1 MAMQHDPRKTLLQ
14 QIADLR
20 KGIDPKLL
28 DRARLA
34 SEGKEPYDKEAARA
48 AVRGFLDAKSA
59 ADGGA
64 FKRKLLEALK
74 HYDANPPADKP
85 QPGKPPS
92 DKPSSSRPSAS
103 ALPPRSPRR

>member
-1 MAMQHDPRKTLLQ
+1 MARQQHDPRKTLLQ

-34 SEGKEPYDKEAARA
+34 SEGKEPYDREAARV
-48 AVRGFLDAKSA
+48 AVRAFLEAKSA

-64 FKRKLLEALK
+64 FKRKLLDALK
-74 HYDANPPADKP
+74 KYDAAP
-85 QPGKPPS
+85 PPS
-92 DKPSSSRPSAS
+92 DP
-103 ALPPRSPRR
+103 PPRSPRK

>member
-1 MAMQHDPRKTLLQ
+1 MAMKHDPRKTLLQ

-20 KGIDPKLL
+20 KGIDPKIL

-64 FKRKLLEALK
+64 FKRKLVDALK
-74 HYDANPPADKP
+74 KFDAAPPAD
-85 QPGKPPS
+85 QPSADRPPPS
-92 DKPSSSRPSAS
+92 V
-103 ALPPRSPRR
+103 LPPRSPRR